1 MKELNLFIRSSAMTK
16 IPTQVTEGS
25 ANVIERL
32 LALGR
37 SERHAV
43 LATTTGGV
51 PHTSLI
57 SYSLTPDLSGLL
69 FATPIKTTKYKNIV
83 KNRRVSVLID
93 ARSNTSSGYVN
104 AEAIRISGIASALRK
119 GSRRDELARGFL
131 LRHPA
136 LAGFLNDPGVAF
148 MLVEIKECTHVDK
161 FQSVTHW
168 TVQRKRKK

>member
-1 MKELNLFIRSSAMTK
+1 MTK
-16 IPTQVTEGS
+16 IPTQVTEGN

-32 LALGR
+32 LALSR

-69 FATPIKTTKYKNIV
+69 FATPMKTTKYKNIA

-93 ARSNTSSGYVN
+93 ARSNASTGYVD
-104 AEAIRISGIASALRK
+104 AEAITIAGVASALRK
-119 GSRRDELARGFL
+119 GSLRDELARGFL

-136 LAGFLNDPGVAF
+136 LADFLHDPAVAF
-148 MLVEIKECTHVDK
+148 MLVEIKECVHVDK

-168 TVQRKRKK
+168 TAPRKRKK

>member
-1 MKELNLFIRSSAMTK
+1 MDQHKGAHSMTK

-32 LALGR
+32 LDLGR

-43 LATTTGGV
+43 LATTTAGV

-57 SYSLTPDLSGLL
+57 VYSLTPELSGLL

-93 ARSNTSSGYVN
+93 ARTNTSTGYAA
-104 AEAIRISGIASALRK
+104 AEAIRITGTAAALRK
-119 GSRRDELARGFL
+119 GSLRNELARGFL
-131 LRHPA
+131 LRHPS
-136 LAGFLNDPGVAF
+136 LADFLNDPGVAF
-148 MLVEIKECTHVDK
+148 MHVEIRECTHVDK

-168 TVQRKRKK
+168 IAPRKGKK